1 MAHATIGKTERN
13 IHIIKKERRPFE
25 EVKFSEIA
33 VIGMGYVGI
42 PTAALFADVDGFNVT
57 GIQRR
62 SQRSGWK
69 IDYLN
74 AGKSPITGDEPGLA
88 ELIEKVVRKGTF
100 RATDDFSVCKNADA
114 ILIDVQTPVDENHVP
129 QYEALIEVSKAIG
142 RNMKKGA
149 LVAVESTVSPGTTS
163 FLVKPILEEQS
174 GMKAG
179 EDFNLVFSY
188 ERVMPGRLLHN
199 MQHMPRIIGGITPK
213 CTQRG
218 IELYRNIVKAE
229 LIPTDCI
236 TAEVAKVTENAYR
249 DVNIAFANEVAL
261 ICESLGVNVHEVRK
275 LVNSLPFDPS
285 TPDKNP
291 FRMMHAPGA
300 GVGGHCLPKD
310 PWLLKHGLDAYGAS
324 KITPQIITES
334 RRTNDSMPQHMKTL
348 IQEALKEK
356 GVKLQNARICILGL
370 AYLEDSDDT
379 RNTPTMPLYSILKE
393 ACKEVVVHDPYVQRF
408 EGVALTNELETAIK
422 GKDCVVVM
430 TRHKKYYD
438 IKPKWLKEVLDNPV
452 IVDGRNVFNQE
463 DCEEA
468 GFTFRGVGIG
478 QRSRRLS

>member
-1 MAHATIGKTERN
+1 LNFTE
-13 IHIIKKERRPFE
+13 I
-25 EVKFSEIA
+25 V

-42 PTAALFADVDGFNVT
+42 PSAALFADVEGFHVT

-62 SQRSGWK
+62 SERSGWK
-69 IDYLN
+69 INYLN
-74 AGKSPITGDEPGLA
+74 AGKSPIAGDEPGLA

-100 RATDDFSVCKNADA
+100 RVTDDISACKNADA
-114 ILIDVQTPVDENHVP
+114 ILIDVQTPVDENHIP
-129 QYEALIEVSKAIG
+129 QYKALREASKAIG
-142 RNMKKGA
+142 ENMKKGA
-149 LVAVESTVSPGTTS
+149 LVSVESTVSPGTTS

-174 GMKAG
+174 EMKAG

-199 MQHMPRIIGGITPK
+199 MQHMPRIIGGLTPK

-218 IELYRNIVKAE
+218 IELYKNIVKAE

-285 TPDKNP
+285 NPDKNP

-310 PWLLKHGLDAYGAS
+310 PWLLKHGLDAYGAF
-324 KITPQIITES
+324 KMTPQIIAES
-334 RRTNDSMPQHMKTL
+334 RRINDSMPQHMKNL
-348 IQEALKEK
+348 IQEALEEK
-356 GVKLQNARICILGL
+356 GVILQDARICILGL
-370 AYLEDSDDT
+370 SYLEDSDDT
-379 RNTPTMPLYSILKE
+379 RNTPTLPLYNLLKE
-393 ACKEVVVHDPYVQRF
+393 ASKEVVVHDPYVQKF
-408 EGVALTNELETAIK
+408 ESVTLTNELETAIK
-422 GKDCVVVM
+422 DKDCIVVM
-430 TRHKKYYD
+430 TRHKEYFD
-438 IKPKWLKEVLDNPV
+438 IKPKWLKKALANPV
-452 IVDGRNVFNQE
+452 IVDGRNIFNPE
-463 DCEEA
+463 DFEKA

-478 QRSRRLS
+478 QRSIRLSEQEGE